1 MLRYETIFAI
11 NITCMMVLV
20 SIYLSV
26 STSLP
31 TTAVIKPVEVWLLF
45 SLLYPVLVIGINI
58 LIQVLTNKFGTNF
71 LACL

>member
-1 MLRYETIFAI
+1 
-11 NITCMMVLV
+11 MMVLA

-58 LIQVLTNKFGTNF
+58 LIQVQTGFVLLG
-71 LACL
+71 LG